1 MELHGAVPIRD
12 DELLLHVF
20 GDVDEDRPG
29 AAGGGEEERFF
40 NHAWNVFH
48 VQDEVIVLG
57 DGSGDLDDG
66 RLLEG
71 VGADHAAGDL
81 AGDGD
86 EGDAVKESVSKAADE
101 VGCARAGGGDA
112 DAGAARGTSVALG
125 GEDLSLF
132 MAAEDVTDGGGAGEG
147 LVDLHRSAP
156 RVSEDDVN
164 AGALESLHQHVG
176 AFPGLIRRETGDMW
190 LEGDGG
196 AGGGGGVSGVGE
208 GVGDGEITWRGFF
221 GNLRKREGF

>member
-12 DELLLHVF
+12 DELLLHIF
-20 GDVDEDRPG
+20 GDVNEDGPR

-40 NHAWNVFH
+40 NHTRNVFH

-57 DGSGDLDDG
+57 DGSGNLDDG
-66 RLLEG
+66 CLLEG
-71 VGADHAAGDL
+71 VCADHAAGDL
-81 AGDGD
+81 AGNGD

-101 VGCARAGGGDA
+101 VGGARAGGGDA

-147 LVDLHRSAP
+147 LMDLHRSAA
-156 RVSEDDVN
+156 RVRKDHVN
-164 AGALESLHQHVG
+164 AGTLESLHQHVG
-176 AFPGLIRRETGDMW
+176 AFPGLIRRETRDMW

-196 AGGGGGVSGVGE
+196 AGGGGGVCGVGE
-208 GVGDGEITWRGFF
+208 GVGDEDMTWRGFF
-221 GNLRKREGF
+221 GNLGK